1 MTSSTSLYVKDL
13 VERIF
18 WTAAE
23 AALAV
28 GVLEIADP
36 DIVDPKAWWAVP
48 LASAAAAL
56 KGLVAKKV
64 GKPESAST
72 VPSV

>member
-1 MTSSTSLYVKDL
+1 MTSPTSLYVKDL
-13 VERIF
+13 VERIVF
-18 WTAAE
+18 TAAE
-23 AALAV
+23 AALGLV
-28 GVLEIADP
+28 VIEIADP
-36 DIVDPKAWWAVP
+36 DIVDPQAWWAVP

-56 KGLVAKKV
+56 KGLVAKKI